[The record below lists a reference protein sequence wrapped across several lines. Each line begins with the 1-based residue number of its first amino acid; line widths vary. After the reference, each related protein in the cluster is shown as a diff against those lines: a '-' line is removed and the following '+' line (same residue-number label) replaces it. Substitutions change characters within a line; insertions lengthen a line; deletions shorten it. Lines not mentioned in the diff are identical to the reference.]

1 MVLHY
6 SFVCREY
13 QIGVDVH
20 RGRFQYQQT
29 RVVTFVAHYQLENR
43 TQYKLAYLQRH
54 QLQNQVSP
62 VMKHLAQEC
71 WHVYPSRAPNKI
83 DCM

>member
-1 MVLHY
+1 MY
-6 SFVCREY
+6 DATFCMCREY

-20 RGRFQYQQT
+20 CGRFQYHQT

-54 QLQNQVSP
+54 QLQNEVRGKEGKERGGS
-62 VMKHLAQEC
+62 E
-71 WHVYPSRAPNKI
+71 
-83 DCM
+83 

>member
-1 MVLHY
+1 MEDQTCKLIMHFLLQIFLSPTLSCKNGYFFY
-6 SFVCREY
+6 SEY

-29 RVVTFVAHYQLENR
+29 RVVTLVAHYQLENR

-54 QLQNQVSP
+54 QLQNQVS
-62 VMKHLAQEC
+62 L
-71 WHVYPSRAPNKI
+71 
-83 DCM
+83 

>member
-1 MVLHY
+1 MYTYYVY
-6 SFVCREY
+6 CREY

-54 QLQNQVSP
+54 QLQNEVGNHTLVKYTP
-62 VMKHLAQEC
+62 F
-71 WHVYPSRAPNKI
+71 
-83 DCM
+83 

>member
-1 MVLHY
+1 MY
-6 SFVCREY
+6 SQDISSYREY

-54 QLQNQVSP
+54 QLQHEVILWGGGGRGGGGGG
-62 VMKHLAQEC
+62 KERERERERER
-71 WHVYPSRAPNKI
+71 Y
-83 DCM
+83 

>member
-1 MVLHY
+1 MVY
-6 SFVCREY
+6 REY

-54 QLQNQVSP
+54 QLQNEVRRR
-62 VMKHLAQEC
+62 E
-71 WHVYPSRAPNKI
+71 RERERERERGEIN
-83 DCM
+83 

>member
-1 MVLHY
+1 MERERKRILY
-6 SFVCREY
+6 FLTCREY

-54 QLQNQVSP
+54 QLQHEVR
-62 VMKHLAQEC
+62 VGEEGTKMRGEGIGMVKME
-71 WHVYPSRAPNKI
+71 
-83 DCM
+83 